1 MADEPAKKPEVTN
14 TAAPTP
20 TETPASA
27 PAPASPATPGSKSAK
42 SSNKNLFI
50 IIAVI
55 VLLAGGAY
63 YKNQQDKKNAEKTAE
78 NLIGNLFGGDID
90 VDSKDN
96 SFSIK
101 DEDGDTTLETSQ
113 KLPDDFPKDSVPY
126 LEDEKVTLVFTNTY
140 EGKKSWSVTT
150 TVDKSVEEAVAYFE
164 GVIVEPKYTD
174 IGTYGSNESTTFSA
188 NTAEYG
194 VFVTVGKDSTDD
206 DTTVSYVITQN

>member
-1 MADEPAKKPEVTN
+1 MADEPANKPEATN
-14 TAAPTP
+14 ASAPAP

-27 PAPASPATPGSKSAK
+27 PAPASPATPGAKSANNN
-42 SSNKNLFI
+42 NKNII
-50 IIAVI
+50 IIAAVI
-55 VLLAGGAY
+55 ALIAGGMY
-63 YKNQQDKKNAEKTAE
+63 FKNQQDKKNAEKTAE

-101 DEDGDTTLETSQ
+101 DEEGDTTIETSQ

-126 LEDEKVTLVFTNTY
+126 LDEGKVTLVFSNSS

-164 GVIVEPKYTD
+164 GIIIEPTYSD
-174 IGTYGSNESTTFSA
+174 VATYGYNESTTFSA
-188 NTAEYG
+188 STAEYG
-194 VFVTVGKDSTDD
+194 VYITVGKDADAE
-206 DTTVSYVITQN
+206 DTTVTYVITQN

>member
-1 MADEPAKKPEVTN
+1 MADEPANKPEVTN
-14 TAAPTP
+14 ASAPAP

-27 PAPASPATPGSKSAK
+27 PAPATPATPGAKSAK

-50 IIAVI
+50 ILAVI
-55 VLLAGGAY
+55 ALVAGGGY

-78 NLIGNLFGGDID
+78 NLIGSLFGSDID

-96 SFSIK
+96 SFSLK
-101 DEDGDTTLETSQ
+101 ADNGDTTLETSQ

-126 LEDEKVTLVFTNTY
+126 LDEGKVTMVFTNTS

-164 GVIVEPKYTD
+164 GIIVEPTYTE
-174 IGTYGSNESTTFSA
+174 IGTYGSNDSTTFSA
-188 NTAEYG
+188 NTVEHSIY
-194 VFVTVGKDSTDD
+194 VTVGKDSMDD
-206 DTTVSYVITQN
+206 DTNVTYVITQN